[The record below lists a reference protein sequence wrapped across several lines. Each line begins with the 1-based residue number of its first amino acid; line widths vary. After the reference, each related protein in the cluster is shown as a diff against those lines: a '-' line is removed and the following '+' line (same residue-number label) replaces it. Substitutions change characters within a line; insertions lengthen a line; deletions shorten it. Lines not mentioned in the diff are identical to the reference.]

1 MSMTDPIADM
11 LTRIR
16 NGLMA
21 GQKTVIIPAS
31 KIKRAILEILVEE
44 GYLAGVDYEDDGK
57 QGVLVA
63 RLKYDN
69 EGKPVIESLRR
80 LSKPGRR
87 VYVGKDELP
96 KARSGYGTVIVS
108 TSKGILTDRKA
119 RALGVGGEVICEV
132 W

>member
-21 GQKTVIIPAS
+21 GREVVTIPAS
-31 KIKRAILEILVEE
+31 RIKRAILDILVEE

-57 QGVLVA
+57 QGVLIA
-63 RLKYDN
+63 RLKYDSQ
-69 EGKPVIESLRR
+69 GTPVIEALRR

-87 VYVGKDELP
+87 VYVGKDDLP

-108 TSKGILTDRKA
+108 TSKGVLTDRKA

>member
-31 KIKRAILEILVEE
+31 KVKRAILEILVEE

-69 EGKPVIESLRR
+69 EGKPVIEALRR

>member
-31 KIKRAILEILVEE
+31 KVKRAILEILVEE

-69 EGKPVIESLRR
+69 EGKPVIEALRR

-87 VYVGKDELP
+87 VYVGKDDLP